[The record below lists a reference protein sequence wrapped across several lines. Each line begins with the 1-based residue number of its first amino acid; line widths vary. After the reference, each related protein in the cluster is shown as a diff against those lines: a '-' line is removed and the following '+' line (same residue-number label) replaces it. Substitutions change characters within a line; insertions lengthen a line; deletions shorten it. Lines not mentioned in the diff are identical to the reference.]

1 MMVCAT
7 DQPRGSTLSAL
18 ANRDISQ
25 RVLIVD
31 DHLLFAEAIRSALEA
46 AGVIVAGVSGT
57 AEDAVTSALRERP
70 DLVLMDVALPDQSGL
85 LAGKRILQEWPE
97 AKILALTAVEER
109 RVAEEALRI
118 GFRGYLTKHTP
129 VGQFVNSVSAIL
141 DGQLIV
147 PHRLGPATRQAAE
160 HQDAELL
167 AAHLTPREREVLTLL
182 ARGAN
187 GREIAAEL
195 GISRNTVR
203 THVQS
208 ILSKLQVHSRL
219 EAATF
224 AVRRR
229 LMALPGADASTGAAA
244 TAPRSSRAALGSYG
258 RRGAGT
264 ASGARGRPSS
274 PRNGVV
280 WSTAGRQGG
289 GTGVRDTP
297 GPIRV
302 LLADQYALFREA
314 ARAIFD
320 AEPDLFVV
328 AEAGTGFQAVEE
340 AGRTEPDVAILHA
353 GLEACDAIQA
363 IGLLHERVP
372 GCRMLILAAEE
383 DHGTLEAAVEAGASG
398 FLTKRAPLVE
408 LLEATRALSRG
419 ETVIPPRML
428 GGLLSRLISHRQ
440 ELDVARE
447 RLARLTHR
455 ERQVLAL
462 LAEGADNDAIARAL
476 VISPQTA
483 RTHIQNI
490 LSKLDVH
497 SRLEATA
504 FLFWNGNLENLLT
517 ANVAHQV
524 RTTRSAIEIRPLMTA
539 RD

>member
-1 MMVCAT
+1 V
-7 DQPRGSTLSAL
+7 QG
-18 ANRDISQ
+18 
-25 RVLIVD
+25 VLIVD
-31 DHLLFAEAIRSALEA
+31 DHLLFAEAIRSALES
-46 AGVIVAGVSGT
+46 AGVTVAGVSGT
-57 AEDAVTSALRERP
+57 AEDAVTSVLRKRP
-70 DLVLMDVALPDQSGL
+70 DLVLMDVALPDQNGL
-85 LAGKRILQEWPE
+85 LAGRRILQEWPE
-97 AKILALTAVEER
+97 AKILALTALEER

-129 VGQFVNSVSAIL
+129 VAQFVNSVRAIL
-141 DGQLIV
+141 DGQLIM
-147 PHRLGPATRQAAE
+147 PHRLGPASRQAAE
-160 HQDAELL
+160 HEDAELL

-195 GISRNTVR
+195 EISRNTVR

-244 TAPRSSRAALGSYG
+244 TASRSSRTALGSYG
-258 RRGAGT
+258 RRSGGT
-264 ASGARGRPSS
+264 SSGARGSPSPPS
-274 PRNGVV
+274 GVV
-280 WSTAGRQGG
+280 WSTTGRQGG
-289 GTGVRDTP
+289 GTGVSDTP

-302 LLADQYALFREA
+302 LLADQHALFREA
-314 ARAIFD
+314 VRAIFD
-320 AEPDLFVV
+320 AEPDLLVV

-340 AGRTEPDVAILHA
+340 AGRREPDVAILHA

-372 GCRMLILAAEE
+372 GCRMLILAAGE

-408 LLEATRALSRG
+408 LLEATRSVSRG

-462 LAEGADNDAIARAL
+462 LAEGADNDAIARTL

-490 LSKLDVH
+490 LTKLDVH

-517 ANVAHQV
+517 ANAAHQV
-524 RTTRSAIEIRPLMTA
+524 RATRSAIEIRPLMTV